1 MSCGAA
7 VLHEAAVLEARPV
20 VHLLHL
26 DELAELLLALGL
38 AHREESV
45 HLLAHPKLQ
54 LREPR
59 DRRLLQQPVAER
71 AQLVGHRAQ
80 AREARGQQL
89 ADRPLLG
96 VL

>member
-1 MSCGAA
+1 MVGSKERVSWGAA

-26 DELAELLLALGL
+26 DELAQLLLALGL

-59 DRRLLQQPVAER
+59 DRRLLQQPVA
-71 AQLVGHRAQ
+71 QV
-80 AREARGQQL
+80 
-89 ADRPLLG
+89 
-96 VL
+96 V